1 MKQIEDNISLLVENH
16 FPQFYKEQGNNFIE
30 FVKEY
35 YKWAQQTNNNLYFSR
50 NLLEYRDIDNTID
63 DFLYHYKLK
72 YLNGAP
78 VNFDRSRF
86 NIKHSADFYGTK
98 GTERGTKLLLNRV
111 YGVSDAEVYFPGS
124 DIIKASDGEW
134 VIPTYIEV
142 TTSSKTKDFLGKTI
156 VGSLSGAT
164 AFVEGIGGRS
174 ISGKYIDVIYLSN
187 VNGNLLYDEIV
198 TVDGNLT
205 DCPKIIGSLTKI
217 TLNDAGREF
226 AVGDVV
232 NVISDRRGRQGK
244 ARIDSIEQA
253 TGKVTFKLL
262 DGGTGYRLTTS
273 PVVAD
278 KMLAVTNKV
287 SSNSYVQDFVID
299 EYVYQPLANV
309 VFYSSNTAFAYGQL
323 VTGANSSANVATG
336 RVVGKVQNTVT
347 GTATSN
353 STSNTVTGV
362 GTTFS
367 TQLANNDY
375 IKFQACT
382 SVFQISSVTSNT
394 SLILTTYGPNVTAN
408 SITVANGSVMVIST
422 SGNWA
427 NADRIYGSTALIS
440 SYTDVTAYGVLMG
453 SNAGYIGLANV
464 VNQFTANQYNFI
476 YGATSNIYANVSTIG
491 TGTSAGFKIGI
502 LTDYETV
509 YLNTDLIG
517 KNNSI
522 TTVQLTG
529 SVSCNATSP
538 QVNGTSTLFTTELY
552 AGAYIKVGSNTTV
565 YQVNTIS
572 NNTILNLRTNAR
584 IAVANTISITN
595 GAYLTTPISALKYG
609 FPKLPTGNSF
619 TLLNLALTSGSYD
632 IGTIA
637 SFTGINPGTG
647 YNISPFVLVRD
658 DALSNFNRRD
668 LHVVIN
674 NKVGNFTDNEELVQN
689 FSRPAFTLQLSGSNS
704 NFLVNESVTQKINST
719 ANGYGT
725 AGVSNATL
733 SVITVSAF
741 SNTTFGNTFVN
752 SSIATAITGTVT
764 SNATSPQV
772 NGIGTSFT
780 SALTAGSFIKFSGN
794 NLIFQINTISNNTV
808 LNLTTN
814 SAVITSTNT
823 LSVVSNVAVGMESRT
838 YFFVNNAIVNAQ
850 ISISRGSVI
859 NSDSTFINVK
869 RKTFNQSF
877 TPNILI
883 TGSTSG
889 ATANVTSVTQIAGSS
904 LMGNNAVVNSFA
916 GIVNGSVTAL
926 SVIDSGFAYEDGE
939 SLTLQIDTNQYV
951 ATGYANL
958 INQGVGEGYFKSTR
972 GFLNSDKYIHDGDF
986 YQFFSYQVA
995 TDIPLEKYSE
1005 TLKKL
1010 MHVAGT
1016 KLFGNVEKV
1025 SNVDIK
1031 IQSSGVQIS
1040 KINI

>member
-1 MKQIEDNISLLVENH
+1 MKQIEDTISVLVENH
-16 FPQFYKEQGNNFIE
+16 FPQFYKEQGNTFIE

-35 YKWAQQTNNNLYFSR
+35 YNWAQQTNNNLYFAR
-50 NLLEYRDIDNTID
+50 NFLEYRDIDNTIN

-78 VNFDRSRF
+78 VNFDRTRF
-86 NIKHSADFYGTK
+86 NIKHVKDFYGSK
-98 GTERGTKLLLNRV
+98 GTERGTILLLNRV
-111 YGVSDAEVYFPGS
+111 YGVSDAEIYFPGS
-124 DIIKASDGEW
+124 DVIKASDGEW
-134 VIPTYIEV
+134 VVPVYIEV
-142 TTSSKTKDFLGKTI
+142 SISPKTNNFLGKTI
-156 VGSLSGAT
+156 VGSLSSAT
-164 AFVEGIGGRS
+164 AFVEGIGRRS
-174 ISGKYIDVIYLSN
+174 ISGKYIDVIFLSN
-187 VNGNLLYDEIV
+187 VKGNFLYDEIV
-198 TVDGNLT
+198 TVDGDLS
-205 DCPKIIGSLTKI
+205 DCPRIIGSLTKI

-232 NVISDRRGRQGK
+232 NLVSDRRGRQGK
-244 ARIDSIEQA
+244 ARIDSVEQA
-253 TGKVTFKLL
+253 TGKVTFTLL
-262 DGGTGYRLTTS
+262 NGGTGYRLTTT
-273 PVVAD
+273 PVVAS
-278 KMLAVTNKV
+278 KMLGVTNKV
-287 SSNSYVQDFVID
+287 SSNSYVTDFVTD

-323 VTGANSSANVATG
+323 VTGANTSANVATG
-336 RVVGKVQNTVT
+336 RIVGKIQGTVT

-382 SVFQISSVTSNT
+382 SVFQVSSIVSNT
-394 SLILTTYGPNVTAN
+394 SLVLTTYGPNVTAN
-408 SITVANGSVMVIST
+408 SITISNGSIMVIST

-440 SYTDVTAYGVLMG
+440 SYTDVTAYGILMG
-453 SNAGYIGLANV
+453 SNTGYIGLANV

-476 YGATSNIYANVSTIG
+476 YGATSNVYANVSTIG
-491 TGTSAGFKIGI
+491 TGTGAGFGIGS
-502 LTDYETV
+502 LTDEETV
-509 YLNTDLIG
+509 YLNTDLIKG
-517 KNNSI
+517 NNSI

-529 SVSCNATSP
+529 SVSCNATSR

-552 AGAYIKVGSNTTV
+552 PGAYIKVGSNTTV

-572 NNTILNLRTNAR
+572 NNTILNLTTNAR
-584 IAVANTISITN
+584 IAVANSISITN
-595 GAYLTTPISALKYG
+595 GAYLTTPINALKFG
-609 FPKLPTGNSF
+609 FPKLPTGNSS

-632 IGTIA
+632 IGTIS
-637 SFTGINPGTG
+637 SFTNINPGTG

-658 DALSNFNRRD
+658 DAISNFNRRN

-674 NKVGNFTDNEELVQN
+674 NKVGNFSDGEELVQN
-689 FSRPAFTLQLSGSNS
+689 FSTPAFTLQLSGSNS
-704 NFLVNESVTQKINST
+704 NFIVTESITQRINST

-733 SVITVSAF
+733 SVVTVSAF
-741 SNTTFGNTFVN
+741 SNSTHGNTFVN

-764 SNATSPQV
+764 SNATSSQV
-772 NGIGTSFT
+772 NGTGTSFT

-794 NLIFQINTISNNTV
+794 NLIFQINTISNNTI

-823 LSVVSNVAVGMESRT
+823 LSAVSNIAVGMVSGT
-838 YFFVNNAIVNAQ
+838 YFFVNNAIANAQ
-850 ISISRGSVI
+850 ISISRGNVI

-877 TPNILI
+877 TPNISI

-889 ATANVTSVTQIAGSS
+889 ATANVTSVTQIDGSS

-916 GIVNGSVTAL
+916 GIVNGAVTAL

-939 SLTLQIDTNQYV
+939 LLTIQIDTNQYV

-958 INQGVGEGYFKSTR
+958 INQGVSEGYFKSTR
-972 GFLNSDKYIHDGDF
+972 GFLNSDKYIHDSDF

-1016 KLFGNVEKV
+1016 KLFGNVKKV

-1031 IQSSGVQIS
+1031 IKSSGVIIS
-1040 KINI
+1040 T